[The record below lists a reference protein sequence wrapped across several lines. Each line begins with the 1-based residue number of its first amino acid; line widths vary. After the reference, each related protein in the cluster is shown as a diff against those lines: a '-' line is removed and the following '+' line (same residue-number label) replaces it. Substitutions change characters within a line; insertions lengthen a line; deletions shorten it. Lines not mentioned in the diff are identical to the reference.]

1 MRHPLLVPD
10 LRELIHDGEVAGLR
24 DFFADHHPGR
34 VAELIEDLETDDG
47 DALFRILPPRNR
59 AEVLSYLDHDRQVRL
74 VEAMPPK
81 EAAELLHV
89 MSHDERADLV
99 NRLDEDVVDPVLPFL
114 AQAEREDIRR
124 LASYEPGTAGAV
136 MTTDYVTLPP
146 HITVREALERIRHE
160 APDRETIYYCYV
172 VDHKRRLIGFVSL
185 KRLILSRRSAVIE
198 DIMQRDVIFARV
210 DEDQEAVARQIDKY
224 DLIAIPVVDASDML
238 VGIITHDDAM
248 DILRQEQTE
257 DILAF
262 GGVSRDAEAN
272 EETYW
277 QGPDRRGRPPP
288 DRLAAPAVPRRH
300 DHQVRL
306 ALLQGGPARAS
317 RPDRLHPAPDRHRR
331 QRRQPDR
338 RHDHPRPGARRDP
351 GLADV
356 PRVCSASGSPACC
369 WGSSSA
375 ASASSYTWFLH
386 GNPAFAAVIALA
398 ILFICMWANS
408 VGALVPLLAKRFG
421 IDPAVVSAPLISTL
435 VDATGLVIFYTVA
448 IVAPDQAG
456 GSGGAVTAP

>member
-10 LRELIHDGEVAGLR
+10 LRELIRDGELAAVR
-24 DFFADHHPGR
+24 DFLAEYHPGR
-34 VAELIEDLETDDG
+34 VAELMEDLETQDG
-47 DALFRILPPRNR
+47 DALFGILPPRNR
-59 AEVLSYLDHDRQVRL
+59 AAVLSYLDHARQVRL
-74 VEAMPPK
+74 FTVLPPK

-99 NRLDEDVVDPVLPFL
+99 NRLDEDVVDPVLPHL

-124 LASYEPGTAGAV
+124 LASYQPGTAGAV

-146 HITVREALERIRHE
+146 HITVREALERLRQE

-172 VDHKRRLIGFVSL
+172 VDLKRRLIGFVSL
-185 KRLILSRRSAVIE
+185 KRLILSRRPAVIE
-198 DIMQRDVIFARV
+198 DIMQRDIIFARV

-224 DLIAIPVVDASDML
+224 DLIAIPVIDADDRL

-272 EETYW
+272 EQTYW
-277 QGPDRRGRPPP
+277 KGRIVEAVRRRIGWLLLLF
-288 DRLAAPAVPRRH
+288 LAGTLTSYVSH
-300 DHQVRL
+300 FFKGVQL
-306 ALLQGGPARAS
+306 ALPDLIDFVPLLIGTGGNAGSQTVGTIIR
-317 RPDRLHPAPDRHRR
+317 
-331 QRRQPDR
+331 
-338 RHDHPRPGARRDP
+338 
-351 GLADV
+351 GLALGEIQRTDGY
-356 PRVCSASGSPACC
+356 RVLYREWLTGVLM
-369 WGSSSA
+369 GILLGGIGFV
-375 ASASSYTWFLH
+375 YTWLLH
-386 GNPAFAAVIALA
+386 RNVPFAAVIALA

-408 VGALVPLLAKRFG
+408 VGALVPLLARRLG

-448 IVAPDQAG
+448 IVLLIKLAG
-456 GSGGAVTAP
+456 MGRV

>member
-1 MRHPLLVPD
+1 MPD
-10 LRELIHDGEVAGLR
+10 LRELIHDGEVAALR
-24 DFFADHHPGR
+24 DFFAEHHPGR
-34 VAELIEDLETDDG
+34 IAELIEDLEAGDG

-59 AEVLSYLDHDRQVRL
+59 AEVLSYLDTDRQVRL
-74 VEAMPPK
+74 VEAMPAQ

-99 NRLDEDVVDPVLPFL
+99 NRLDEEVLDPVLPYL

-146 HITVREALERIRHE
+146 HITVREALERLRHE

-224 DLIAIPVVDASDML
+224 DLLAIPVVDASDML

-272 EETYW
+272 QETYW
-277 QGPDRRGRPPP
+277 TGPDHRGRPPP
-288 DRLAAPAVPRRH
+288 DRLAAAAVRRRNA
-300 DHQVRL
+300 DQQRL
-306 ALLQGGPARAS
+306 PLLQGGPARAFPTS
-317 RPDRLHPAPDRHRR
+317 IDFIPLLIGTGGNAGSQTVGTIIRGLALGEIQRTRRP
-331 QRRQPDR
+331 
-338 RHDHPRPGARRDP
+338 PRPLPRVAHGPAAGRPARRDR
-351 GLADV
+351 L
-356 PRVCSASGSPACC
+356 RLHLR
-369 WGSSSA
+369 A
-375 ASASSYTWFLH
+375 ASQ
-386 GNPAFAAVIALA
+386 
-398 ILFICMWANS
+398 
-408 VGALVPLLAKRFG
+408 R
-421 IDPAVVSAPLISTL
+421 
-435 VDATGLVIFYTVA
+435 GLR
-448 IVAPDQAG
+448 G
-456 GSGGAVTAP
+456 R